1 MLGFLRKWFASDMAI
16 DLGTANTIIYL
27 DKKGIVLNEPSVV
40 AIEQIGTRTV
50 IRDIGLGAK
59 MMIGR
64 TPGNIRAIRPM
75 KDGVIAD
82 YNVTEQML
90 NSFIRKVHGAKLF
103 TPGPRIIVCVP
114 YSSTPV
120 ERRAIHDSALAAGAT
135 SVKLISEPM
144 AAAIGSDLPIVE
156 ATGSM
161 VVDIGGGT
169 TEVGVVSLGGL
180 VYANS
185 IRIGGDKIDEAISA
199 FVRGKHGVAIGES
212 TSEEIK
218 KKIGGA
224 LTEGVDETEMEV
236 SGHHIAEGVPRKLM
250 VSSIEIAEAMA
261 EPISH
266 VIALIRTALQNT
278 PPELAA
284 DIATRGVVLTGGGAL
299 ISGLDKRVARET
311 GLPVRVAED
320 PLTCVARGSGA
331 ALKYIDTLNSV
342 FMDDTPG
349 RA

>member
-1 MLGFLRKWFASDMAI
+1 MLGILRRWLSLDMAI

-40 AIEQIGTRTV
+40 AIERIGTRQV

-59 MMIGR
+59 AMIGR
-64 TPGNIRAIRPM
+64 TPGNIRAVRPM

-90 NSFIRKVHGAKLF
+90 NAFIKRVHGAKLF
-103 TPGPRIIVCVP
+103 TPGPRIIICVP

-120 ERRAIHDSALAAGAT
+120 ERRAIHDSAIAAGAT
-135 SVKLISEPM
+135 DVKLISEPM
-144 AAAIGSDLPIVE
+144 AAAIGADLPIIE

-185 IRIGGDKIDEAISA
+185 IRIGGDKIDEAISSY
-199 FVRGKHGVAIGES
+199 VRTTHGIAIGES
-212 TSEEIK
+212 TAESIKKQIGSAHPKDMEEIELE
-218 KKIGGA
+218 I
-224 LTEGVDETEMEV
+224 
-236 SGHHIAEGVPRKLM
+236 SGHHIAQGVPRK
-250 VSSIEIAEAMA
+250 VTINSTEIGDAIA

-266 VIALIRTALQNT
+266 IIAVIRTALQNT

-284 DIATRGVVLTGGGAL
+284 DISSRGVVLTGGGAL
-299 ISGLDKRVARET
+299 IKALDLRVHHET
-311 GLPVRVAED
+311 GLPVQVSED

-331 ALKYIDTLNSV
+331 ALKYIDNLNSV
-342 FMDDTPG
+342 FMDDSV
-349 RA
+349 